1 MISVSKMRLAGRTA
15 VITGAAS
22 GIGRGLALALA
33 RRGCHLAL
41 ADLNAAALAETCALA
56 LAAAASGGEPVRI
69 SQHPLD
75 VADAAAVVAFPAA
88 VRAAHPSV
96 DLLFNNAGVSLGGTF
111 EQVSA
116 EDFDWLMAINFG
128 GVVRMTRAFLPLL
141 RQSDDARIV
150 NLSSIFGIIAPAGQ
164 TAYSASKFAVRGFS
178 IALRQE
184 LAGTNVGV
192 SVVHPGGVA
201 TDIAKSARFAAQW
214 SAAEKAQALAN
225 AAKALRM
232 PPEEAA
238 EKIVRGAE
246 LRRARILVGA
256 DAKLLTLLERIAP
269 VGYGAVLARLMP
281 KP

>member
-1 MISVSKMRLAGRTA
+1 MNNMRLAGRTA
-15 VITGAAS
+15 VVTGAAS
-22 GIGRGLALALA
+22 GIGRGLAVVLA

-41 ADLNAAALAETCALA
+41 ADVHAGTLAETSALA
-56 LAAAASGGEPVRI
+56 RAASATGEPVRI
-69 SQHPLD
+69 SQHQLD
-75 VADAAAVVAFPAA
+75 VADAAAVAAMPAA
-88 VRAAHPSV
+88 VRVAHPSV

-141 RQSDDARIV
+141 HQSDDARIV

-164 TAYSASKFAVRGFS
+164 TAYAASKFAVRGFS
-178 IALRQE
+178 NALRHE
-184 LAGTNVGV
+184 LAGTTVGV
-192 SVVHPGGVA
+192 SVIHPGGVA
-201 TDIAKSARFAAQW
+201 TNIAKSARFSTQW
-214 SAAEKAQALAN
+214 SAAEKSQALAN

-238 EKIVRGAE
+238 ARIVRGVE
-246 LRRARILVGA
+246 RRRARIVVGA

-269 VGYGAVLARLMP
+269 VRYWSLLSRAMP

>member
-1 MISVSKMRLAGRTA
+1 MSKMRLAGRTA
-15 VITGAAS
+15 VVTGAAS
-22 GIGRGLALALA
+22 GIGRGLAIVLA

-41 ADLNAAALAETCALA
+41 ADVNSTALNDTCVLAR
-56 LAAAASGGEPVRI
+56 AAAASGEPVRI
-69 SQHPLD
+69 SQHQLD
-75 VADAAAVVAFPAA
+75 VAESAAVAAFPSV
-88 VRAAHPSV
+88 VRDTHPSV

-111 EQVSA
+111 EQISA

-128 GVVRMTRAFLPLL
+128 GVVRMTRAFLPTL
-141 RQSDDARIV
+141 RQTDDARIV

-164 TAYSASKFAVRGFS
+164 TAYCASKFAVRGFS
-178 IALRQE
+178 NALRHE

-201 TDIAKSARFAAQW
+201 TNIAKSARFSAQW
-214 SAAEKAQALAN
+214 SAVEKAQALAN

-238 EKIVRGAE
+238 RRIVRGVE
-246 LRRARILVGA
+246 ERRARIIVGA
-256 DAKLLTLLERIAP
+256 DAKLLTLLESIAP
-269 VGYGAVLARLMP
+269 VGYGTVLSRLMP